1 MLLSKHQ
8 FSNQWVTVMAD
19 SNRTTPEEIAVFSN
33 EASKILVVDDVPE
46 NLRLLKG
53 LLKNEG
59 YDVRFAPNAKFA
71 LASLTRFL
79 PDLILL
85 DIMMPEMD
93 GYELCV
99 HLKHNPETENI
110 PVIFL
115 TALNE
120 GADKVKGFQVGAVDY
135 ITKPFQAEEVLAR
148 VAHHLKLTELNLQLQ
163 QHNQALVQKNYQ
175 LQEAERETRL
185 LLEVTQYL
193 THTSTWQEA
202 IAQIIKIIC
211 ERILWTYGEAWLPQE
226 DRQTLSYLAN
236 PFAHD
241 PHFQSF
247 CEFSETLHFQP
258 GEGLPGKIWK
268 TQTLEWIQDI
278 SQNPESLYVR
288 QSQALAIGFKSAF
301 GLPIIVD
308 QKVMAIL
315 VFYQNKNTACQ
326 LNLVALVQAIASQ
339 ISLLIQRKQSELQL
353 QQQAQD
359 LAQALHQLKTTQIQL
374 IQSEKM
380 SSLGQLVAGISHEIN
395 NPVSFIAGN
404 IEHLENYIQDLMH
417 VYYAYQQSY
426 PTPPPAIN
434 ELITDLELDFT
445 LTDLPNVI
453 LSMKSGTDRI
463 TKIVNSLRR
472 FAHLDEAK
480 LKKVDIHDELESVLT
495 ILNNRLKLQN
505 SPRTTEVNEL
515 EIKVD
520 RHYGKLPKI
529 DCFAGE
535 LNQAFMQIMMNG
547 IDALQEKYQAE
558 KENPK
563 TPYTLTIET
572 QWLEDSEQA
581 QIEISDNG
589 IGIPPEVKP
598 RIFDP
603 FFTTKPVGK
612 GTGMGMA
619 ISYQIIVEK
628 HGGNLKCASSPQE
641 TTFIIHLPKS
651 PS

>member
-1 MLLSKHQ
+1 M
-8 FSNQWVTVMAD
+8 VD
-19 SNRTTPEEIAVFSN
+19 SNRTTPEENKIFRN
-33 EASKILVVDDVPE
+33 EASKILVIDDVPE
-46 NLRLLKG
+46 NLRLLKS

-71 LASLTRFL
+71 LASLTRFV

-93 GYELCV
+93 GYALCEQ
-99 HLKHNPETENI
+99 LKKNPDTQKI

-120 GADKVKGFQVGAVDY
+120 GADKVKGFQLGAVDY
-135 ITKPFQAEEVLAR
+135 ITKPFQAEEVLVR
-148 VAHHLKLTELNLQLQ
+148 VAHHLKLTDLNLKLQ
-163 QHNQALVQKNYQ
+163 ENNKILLQKNHQ

-193 THTSTWQEA
+193 TQASTWEKA
-202 IAQIIKIIC
+202 IAQIIKSIC
-211 ERILWTYGEAWLPQE
+211 DHIFWDYGEAWLPQ
-226 DRQTLSYLAN
+226 DNSQTLSYLAN
-236 PFAHD
+236 PFRNH
-241 PHFQSF
+241 PTFKSF
-247 CEFSETLHFQP
+247 CQLSSTLQFSC
-258 GEGLPGKIWK
+258 GEGLPGKIWQ
-268 TQTLEWIQDI
+268 TQTLEWIEDI
-278 SQNPESLYVR
+278 TQNPENLYTR
-288 QSQALAIGFKSAF
+288 QSPAIQIGLKSAF
-301 GLPIIVD
+301 GIPIMVK
-308 QKVMAIL
+308 QTVMAIL
-315 VFYQNKNTACQ
+315 IFYQSQTTPCQ
-326 LNLVALVQAIASQ
+326 LNIVALVQAIASQ

-395 NPVSFIAGN
+395 NPVSFITGN
-404 IEHLENYIQDLMH
+404 IEHLEHYIQDLIQ

-426 PTPPPAIN
+426 PTPPDRLTQ
-434 ELITDLELDFT
+434 LIADLEIDFT

-472 FAHLDEAK
+472 FAHLNESQ
-480 LKKVDIHDELESVLT
+480 LKRVDIHDEIESVLT
-495 ILNNRLKLQN
+495 ILNNRLKLQP
-505 SPRTTEVNEL
+505 SPGIHKTNVP
-515 EIKVD
+515 EIQVERD
-520 RHYGKLPKI
+520 YGSLPKL

-547 IDALQEKYQAE
+547 IDALQERYQAE
-558 KENPK
+558 KEHPK
-563 TPYTLTIET
+563 FPYTLGIQT
-572 QWLEDSEQA
+572 QWLQDLGQA
-581 QIEISDNG
+581 QIKISDNG
-589 IGIPPEVKP
+589 IGIPAEIKA

-628 HGGNLKCASSPQE
+628 HGGSLECASSAQE
-641 TTFIIHLPKS
+641 TALIINLPKNQS
-651 PS
+651 RKSNVTL